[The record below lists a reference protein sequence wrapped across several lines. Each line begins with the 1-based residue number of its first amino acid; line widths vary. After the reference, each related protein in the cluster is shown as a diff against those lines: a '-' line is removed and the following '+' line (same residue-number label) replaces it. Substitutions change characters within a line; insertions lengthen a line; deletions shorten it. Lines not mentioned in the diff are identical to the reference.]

1 MPGVAVADRVV
12 VMTTTDVP
20 LAEDARHDPTR
31 KNVWLLSAC
40 TALSQSGNSIMIVTA
55 PLVGYSL
62 AIDKGLATLPLALQ
76 FTATMLATIPA
87 SLFMRHAG
95 RRVGFSVGAVIGFI
109 GAFLCAYGIFE
120 ASFWTFSAGTIFIG
134 VYNAFVQFYRFAAAD
149 TARESYRSTAISLVL
164 AGGIVAAIMGP
175 ELAKISQAWFSPVLF
190 AGCYV
195 VIMGLSVA
203 VLGLMQFIE
212 IPPLTAAQKQDKGR
226 PLTVIASQPTFVVAV
241 LSAAIGYAVM
251 SLVMTS
257 TPLAMVACG
266 FAFGDSAR
274 VIQFHAIAM
283 FAPSFFTGHL
293 IRRFGAPTIII
304 VGAVLN
310 FICLAVNLS
319 GIEFTNFFVGLILL
333 GLGWNFMF
341 IGGTTLATETYTPS
355 ERNKTQAMND
365 FIVFSLVAAAAFSS
379 GYLHS
384 NFGWAAVN
392 LGVAPPLAIALAA
405 VVWLK
410 FFRPDPGVPHQA

>member
-1 MPGVAVADRVV
+1 
-12 VMTTTDVP
+12 MTTTEMPAVEQ
-20 LAEDARHDPTR
+20 AHRDPTKR
-31 KNVWLLSAC
+31 NVWLLSAC
-40 TALSQSGNSIMIVTA
+40 TALAQSGNSIIIVTG

-76 FTATMLATIPA
+76 FTATMAATIPA
-87 SLFMRHAG
+87 SLLMRQVG
-95 RRVGFSVGAVIGFI
+95 RRIGFSFGAILGLI

-120 ASFWTFSAGTIFIG
+120 AEFWLFTAGTIFVG
-134 VYNAFVQFYRFAAAD
+134 ACNAFVQFYRFAAAD
-149 TARESYRSTAISLVL
+149 TANDSYKSTAISLVL
-164 AGGIVAAIMGP
+164 AGGIVAAIAGP
-175 ELAKISQAWFSPVLF
+175 ELAKLSQEWFSPVLF

-195 VIMGLSVA
+195 VIMGLMVV
-203 VLGLMQFIE
+203 VLGLMQFID
-212 IPPLTAAQKQDKGR
+212 IPPLTAAEKKDKGR
-226 PLTVIASQPTFVVAV
+226 PLLTIARQPTFVVAV
-241 LSAAIGYAVM
+241 MSAAIGYAVM

-266 FAFGDSAR
+266 FGFGDSAR

-283 FAPSFFTGHL
+283 FAPSFFTGYL

-304 VGAVLN
+304 VGGVLN

-341 IGGTTLATETYTPS
+341 IGGTALATETYTPS

-379 GYLHS
+379 GFLHS
-384 NFGWAAVN
+384 NYGWTAVN
-392 LGVAPPLAIALAA
+392 LGVAPPLAIATGA
-405 VVWLK
+405 VLWLK
-410 FFRPDPGVPHQA
+410 FFRDPPEAPQRVPSA